1 MQTALKDYDLCGGG
15 GAEAMKAKQSK
26 TPRALSTRTRMICAD
41 NTGAREVQIVSV
53 FGYHGVRRRQP
64 KMGLGDLATVTVKK
78 GTPDMRRKL
87 VRAVVIRQRKE
98 IKRPSGLRITFDD
111 NAVVVVDE
119 KNEPRGTEIKGPVA
133 REVAERFPK
142 IGSMATMIV

>member
-1 MQTALKDYDLCGGG
+1 
-15 GAEAMKAKQSK
+15 MKAMRSK
-26 TPRALSTRTRMICAD
+26 TPRSLETGSRLTCAD
-41 NTGAREVQIVSV
+41 NTGARVVQIVSV

-64 KMGLGDLATVTVKK
+64 KMGLGDLATVSVKK

-87 VRAVVIRQRKE
+87 VRAVVIRAKKE
-98 IKRPSGLRITFDD
+98 MRRPSGMRVSFDD

-119 KNEPRGTEIKGPVA
+119 KNEPKGTEIKGPVA

-142 IGSMATMIV
+142 LGSMATIIV

>member
-1 MQTALKDYDLCGGG
+1 
-15 GAEAMKAKQSK
+15 MKAKQSNI
-26 TPRALSTRTRMICAD
+26 PRALHTGSRLLCAD

-64 KMGLGDLATVTVKK
+64 RLGLGDIATVSVKK

-87 VRAVVIRQRKE
+87 VRAVVIRQKKE
-98 IKRPSGLRITFDD
+98 LRRPSGIRVSFED
-111 NAVVVVDE
+111 NAVVIVDD

-142 IGSMATMIV
+142 IGSMATIIV

>member
-1 MQTALKDYDLCGGG
+1 
-15 GAEAMKAKQSK
+15 MKAKQSVI
-26 TPRALSTRTRMICAD
+26 PRALETGSRLSCAD

-64 KMGLGDLATVTVKK
+64 KVGLGDIATVSVKK
-78 GTPDMRRKL
+78 GTPDMRKKL

-98 IKRPSGLRITFDD
+98 YRRPSGLRVSFED
-111 NAVVVVDE
+111 NAVVIVDE
-119 KNEPRGTEIKGPVA
+119 KNEPKGTEIKGPVA

-142 IGSMATMIV
+142 LGTMATIIV

>member
-1 MQTALKDYDLCGGG
+1 
-15 GAEAMKAKQSK
+15 MKGLGIKV
-26 TPRALSTRTRMICAD
+26 PRSVNTGTRLICAD
-41 NTGAREVQIVSV
+41 NTGARVVQVISV

-64 KMGLGDLATVTVKK
+64 KLGLADIATVSVKK

-98 IKRPSGLRITFDD
+98 IRRPSGLRLGFDD

-119 KNEPRGTEIKGPVA
+119 KNEPKGTEIKGPVA

-142 IGSMATMIV
+142 LGSMATIIV

>member
-1 MQTALKDYDLCGGG
+1 
-15 GAEAMKAKQSK
+15 MKAMQSK
-26 TPRALSTRTRMICAD
+26 TPRALATGTKLLCAD
-41 NTGAREVQIVSV
+41 NTGAREVQVVSV

-64 KMGLGDLATVTVKK
+64 KLGLGDIATVSVKK

-87 VRAVVIRQRKE
+87 VRAVVIRQKKE
-98 IKRPSGLRITFDD
+98 IKRPNGMRVSFED

-119 KNEPRGTEIKGPVA
+119 RNEPRGTEIKGPVA

-142 IGSMATMIV
+142 IGSMATIIV

>member
-1 MQTALKDYDLCGGG
+1 
-15 GAEAMKAKQSK
+15 MKAKQSNI
-26 TPRALSTRTRMICAD
+26 PRALSTGTRLLCAD

-64 KMGLGDLATVTVKK
+64 KMGLGDIATVSVKK

-87 VRAVVIRQRKE
+87 VRAVVIRQKKE
-98 IKRPSGLRITFDD
+98 LRRPNGMRVSFED
-111 NAVVVVDE
+111 NAVVVVDD
-119 KNEPRGTEIKGPVA
+119 KNEPKGTEIKGPVA

-142 IGSMATMIV
+142 IGSMATIIV

>member
-1 MQTALKDYDLCGGG
+1 
-15 GAEAMKAKQSK
+15 MKAKQSN
-26 TPRALSTRTRMICAD
+26 TPRALSTGTRMACAD

-64 KMGLGDLATVTVKK
+64 KVGLGDIATVSVKK

-87 VRAVVIRQRKE
+87 VRAVVIRQKKE
-98 IKRPSGLRITFDD
+98 IRRPNGMRITFED
-111 NAVVVVDE
+111 NAMVVVDE

-142 IGSMATMIV
+142 IGSMATTIV

>member
-1 MQTALKDYDLCGGG
+1 
-15 GAEAMKAKQSK
+15 MKAKQSVI
-26 TPRALSTRTRMICAD
+26 PRALETGSRLSCAD

-64 KMGLGDLATVTVKK
+64 KMGLGDIATVSVKK
-78 GTPDMRRKL
+78 GTPDMRKKL

-98 IKRPSGLRITFDD
+98 YRRPNGLRVSFED
-111 NAVVVVDE
+111 NAVVIVDE
-119 KNEPRGTEIKGPVA
+119 KNEPKGTEIKGPVA

-142 IGSMATMIV
+142 LGTMATIIV